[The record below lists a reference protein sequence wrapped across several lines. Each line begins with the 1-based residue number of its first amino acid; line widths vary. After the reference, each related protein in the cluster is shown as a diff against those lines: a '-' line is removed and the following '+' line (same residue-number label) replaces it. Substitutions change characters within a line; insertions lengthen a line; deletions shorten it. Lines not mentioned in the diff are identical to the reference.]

1 MITWGVTAGSHDG
14 AIAVFE
20 NDNLIFASDAERF
33 SKKKNDSDI
42 THLRDWLLESHKPD
56 KLFFYENPYLKATR
70 RWMAGQKPYLKL
82 PVDLPLKPT
91 YTLHHYSHACYG
103 YYTSPFEEC
112 LVLSLDAIGEWNTM
126 SIWHCTPK
134 KIKRLDKWNYPVSVG
149 LMYSA
154 LTKASGWK
162 PNEEEYIMMGAAARS
177 VGTNGTLFSEIMKK
191 WKEEYNWHRGV
202 KLEHVKN
209 EHDFD
214 DIPRAAQT
222 AYETIFHDLIKKISN
237 LPQNNGNIVFVGGC
251 ALNVSSNNLLDTL
264 FDNVYV
270 PPNPGDGGSAIGCVL
285 ARTKKH
291 IDPNPYMGYTI
302 EGKYPTKSIIKELLK
317 NKVVGVANG
326 PAEFGP
332 RALGNRSFLADPRH
346 LDIKDVINQYKGRE
360 PFRPFAPM
368 VLKED
373 VEENFFGGFESP
385 YMSCAWKASDKVKRD
400 YPGIVHL
407 DGTSRLQ
414 VVDREP
420 HRALLEEWKKVSG
433 CPVLLNTSLNVKGQP
448 IVNDLNDAKEFT
460 KRTGVK
466 VLTKEK

>member
-1 MITWGVTAGSHDG
+1 MFRWGITSGSHDG

-20 NDNLIFASDAERF
+20 DDNLIFASDAERF

-42 THLRDWLLESHKPD
+42 QDIQDFLLESHTPD
-56 KLFFYENPYLKATR
+56 EIYFYENPYLKATR
-70 RWMAGQKPYLKL
+70 RWYAGQKPYLKL
-82 PVDLPLKPT
+82 HQPFPIKPK

-112 LVLSLDAIGEWNTM
+112 IALSLDAIGEWNTM

-134 KIKRLDKWNYPVSVG
+134 KIKRLDKWNYPKSLG

-154 LTKASGWK
+154 LTQASGWK
-162 PNEEEYIMMGAAARS
+162 PNEEEYIMMGAAARTY
-177 VGTNGTLFSEIMKK
+177 GTNGNMFSNLMNK
-191 WKEEYNWHRGV
+191 WNEGFNWHTGV
-202 KLEHVKN
+202 ELDIKN
-209 EHDFD
+209 EHDYN
-214 DIPRAAQT
+214 DIPKAAQT
-222 AYETIFHDLIKKISN
+222 VYETIFHELVKKISE

-251 ALNVSSNNLLDTL
+251 ALNVSANRLLDML
-264 FDNVYV
+264 FDNVHI

-285 ARTKKH
+285 ARTRKH
-291 IDPNPYMGYTI
+291 INPNPYMGYNI
-302 EGKYPTKSIIKELLK
+302 EGKYPTKGIINELLK

-346 LDIKDVINQYKGRE
+346 KDIKDVVNQYKGRE

-368 VLKED
+368 ILKED
-373 VEENFFGGFESP
+373 IQENFSGGFESP
-385 YMSCAWKASDKVKRD
+385 YMCCAWNASDKVKYE

-414 VVDREP
+414 VVNDDP
-420 HRALLEEWKKVSG
+420 HRSLLEEWKKITG

-448 IVNDLNDAKEFT
+448 ICNDLEDVKLFET
-460 KRTGVK
+460 RTGVP
-466 VLTKEK
+466 VLTGE

>member
-33 SKKKNDSDI
+33 SKNKNDSDI
-42 THLRDWLLESHKPD
+42 SALQKFLLNTHEPD
-56 KLFFYENPYLKATR
+56 EIYFYENPYLKATR
-70 RWMAGQKPYLKL
+70 RWYAGQKPYLKL
-82 PVDLPLKPT
+82 PKLYKKPK

-126 SIWHCTPK
+126 SLWHCK
-134 KIKRLDKWNYPVSVG
+134 SGKIKRLHKWNYPKSVG

-154 LTKASGWK
+154 LTQASGWK
-162 PNEEEYIMMGAAARS
+162 PNEEEYIMMGAAGRHYGA
-177 VGTNGTLFSEIMKK
+177 NGPLFSEIMKK
-191 WKEEYNWHRGV
+191 WSNGFNWHQGV
-202 KLEHVKN
+202 KLTIKN
-209 EHDFD
+209 EHDFNE
-214 DIPRAAQT
+214 IPKAAQV
-222 AYETIFHDLIKKISN
+222 AYETIFHDLVKSISQ

-251 ALNVSSNNLLDTL
+251 ALNVSANSLLDIL
-264 FDNVYV
+264 FDNVYI

-291 IDPNPYMGYTI
+291 IDPNPYLGYNI
-302 EGKYPTKSIIKELLK
+302 EGKYPTKSIIKELMK

-332 RALGNRSFLADPRH
+332 RALGNRSFLADPR
-346 LDIKDVINQYKGRE
+346 DKNIKDKVNQYKGRE

-368 VLKED
+368 ILKED
-373 VEENFFGGFESP
+373 VSKYFFGGFESP
-385 YMSCAWKASDKVKRD
+385 YMSCALKASDEVKLK

-414 VVDREP
+414 VINEEP
-420 HRALLEEWKKVSG
+420 HRSLLMEWKKVTG

-448 IVNDLNDAKEFT
+448 ICNDLEDVKLF
-460 KRTGVK
+460 KQRTGVP
-466 VLTKEK
+466 VLTGE

>member
-1 MITWGVTAGSHDG
+1 MIRWGVTAGSHDG

-42 THLRDWLLESHKPD
+42 SAIQEHLLSTHEPD
-56 KLFFYENPYLKATR
+56 EIYFYENLHLKALR
-70 RWMAGQKPYLKL
+70 RWKAGQRPLYKIPKLFKKPK
-82 PVDLPLKPT
+82 

-112 LVLSLDAIGEWNTM
+112 LVLSLDAIGEFNTM
-126 SIWHCTPK
+126 SLWHCTPK
-134 KIKRLDKWNYPVSVG
+134 KIKRIDKWNYPKSLG

-177 VGTNGTLFSEIMKK
+177 KGTNGKLFSEIMKK
-191 WKEEYNWHRGV
+191 WNDGFNWHKGV
-202 KLEHVKN
+202 QLTIKN

-214 DIPRAAQT
+214 DIPAAAQL
-222 AYETIFHDLIKKISN
+222 AYETIFHDLVKRISE
-237 LPQNNGNIVFVGGC
+237 LPINNGNIVFVGGC
-251 ALNVSSNNLLDTL
+251 ALNVSANYLLDVL
-264 FDNVYV
+264 FDNVHI

-291 IDPNPYMGYTI
+291 IDPNPYMGFNI
-302 EGKYPTKSIIKELLK
+302 EGKYPTNNIIKELKK

-346 LDIKDVINQYKGRE
+346 LNIKDTVNQFKGRE

-368 VLKED
+368 ILKED
-373 VEENFFGGFESP
+373 VSKYFFGGFESP
-385 YMSCAWKASDKVKRD
+385 YMCCALKATEEVKKN

-414 VVDREP
+414 VVNEEP
-420 HRALLEEWKKVSG
+420 HRTLLQEWKKETG

-448 IVNDLNDAKEFT
+448 IVNDLDDCQLFE
-460 KRTGVK
+460 KRTGVT
-466 VLTKEK
+466 VLNKEI